1 MYNNITL
8 VGRWTR
14 DTEIIMS
21 QKGTEIMRG
30 SLAVN
35 DSYDKEHTDFVDV
48 TAFGKLAVNVNQF
61 TGKGSKVLVS
71 GKLRHERWEKDGQ
84 NRSKHVVIANQIV
97 FLESRNSS
105 DNSNNSQ
112 QANYQ
117 YQQPNNQAQNS
128 NNNPI
133 QDAGAPVDI
142 HSDDLPF

>member
-1 MYNNITL
+1 MYNQITL

-14 DTEIIMS
+14 DTEVTTS

>member
-1 MYNNITL
+1 MYNQITL

-30 SLAVN
+30 SLAVS

-48 TAFGKLAVNVNQF
+48 TAFGKLAVNANQF

-97 FLESRNSS
+97 FLDSRNSPEKTS
-105 DNSNNSQ
+105 GSQ
-112 QANYQ
+112 QENYQ
-117 YQQPNNQAQNS
+117 YKEQGSQQQQPD
-128 NNNPI
+128 NPF
-133 QDAGAPVDI
+133 QGSGEQVDI
-142 HSDDLPF
+142 SDSDLPF